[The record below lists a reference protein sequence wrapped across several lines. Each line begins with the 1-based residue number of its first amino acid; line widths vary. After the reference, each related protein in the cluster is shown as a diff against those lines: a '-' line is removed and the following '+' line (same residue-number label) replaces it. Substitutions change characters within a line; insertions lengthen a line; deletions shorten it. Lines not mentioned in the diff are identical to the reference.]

1 MSREQGEI
9 PCAAQ
14 YPAHGC
20 ATAPKGLLCLCLQSW
35 NHGSQVQPEGRSP
48 LWGSTWE
55 PLAMAAPDTAGA
67 KHMAFIRRGYTT
79 SRKQRPRH
87 GDVFTS
93 VSASPLP
100 QTDPCGGQW
109 GMGCPVHSSPWTAA
123 GPLCCLLLLHPAL
136 PVDPFCATAKY
147 RGFVLKH
154 QWGMK
159 M

>member
-9 PCAAQ
+9 PCASQ

-35 NHGSQVQPEGRSP
+35 NRGSQVQPEGRSP

-55 PLAMAAPDTAGA
+55 TLAMAAPDTAGA
-67 KHMAFIRRGYTT
+67 KHVALIRRGYTT
-79 SRKQRPRH
+79 SRKQCPRH

-100 QTDPCGGQW
+100 QTDHVVGSGAW
-109 GMGCPVHSSPWTAA
+109 AVGLRGHS
-123 GPLCCLLLLHPAL
+123 CLLLLHPAL
-136 PVDPFCATAKY
+136 PVDLFCATAKY
-147 RGFVLKH
+147 RGFVVNH
-154 QWGMK
+154 QWG
-159 M
+159 